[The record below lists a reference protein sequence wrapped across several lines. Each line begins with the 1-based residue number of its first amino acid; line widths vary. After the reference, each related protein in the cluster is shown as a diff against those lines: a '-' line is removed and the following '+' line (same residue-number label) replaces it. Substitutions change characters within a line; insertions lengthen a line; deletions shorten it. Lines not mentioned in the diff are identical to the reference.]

1 MAVTK
6 LTDVIEPSV
15 FDPYVTNQ
23 ILETSTIINSGIAA
37 QSPTL
42 NAFLQGGGATINIP
56 FWNQLTMSDAA
67 NISSDDNTSSATP
80 KKFTAGKNIGIRH
93 GLNQAWSSMD
103 LAATLAG
110 SDPMMAL
117 ANQVAGYWDQRS
129 QVRLIRSLIGVIA
142 DNVANDSG
150 DMVNDIWE
158 TTAGSVTDANR
169 FSAEAAIDAWATMGD
184 KWENVVAVSMHSVT
198 YFHLQK
204 LNLIDFIPDSEGMTN
219 VATYQ
224 GKRIIVNDDNYVN
237 TDGTSKY
244 YTFFYGAGMVSF
256 ANEPGKVPSEVEREA
271 LTGDGGGQE
280 TLVSRQQF
288 VIHPNGF
295 QFTSSSL
302 AGESPT
308 LAELIAAANW
318 DRAVER
324 KRVPLACLIHNG

>member
-1 MAVTK
+1 MAVTT
-6 LTDVIEPSV
+6 LTDVITPSI

-23 ILETSTIINSGIAA
+23 IIEGSEIINSGIAV
-37 QSPTL
+37 QSRRL
-42 NAFLQGGGATINIP
+42 QEFLAGGGQTINIP
-56 FWNQLTMSDAA
+56 FWNQLTTSDAA
-67 NISSDDNTSSATP
+67 NISTDDNTSSATP

-103 LAATLAG
+103 LVSTLAG

-117 ANQVAGYWDQRS
+117 ADQVAKYWEIRS
-129 QVRLIRSLIGVIA
+129 QVRLIRSLIGVIT
-142 DNVANDSG
+142 DNVDNDSG

-169 FSAEAAIDAWATMGD
+169 FSAEAAIDAWGTMGD
-184 KWENVVAVSMHSVT
+184 KWENVVAISMHSVT

-204 LNLIDFIPDSEGMTN
+204 LNLIDFVPDSDGMTN

-224 GKRIIVNDDNYVN
+224 GKRVIVNDDNYVN
-237 TDGTSKY
+237 TSGTNKY
-244 YTFFYGAGMVSF
+244 YTFFFGPGMVSF
-256 ANEPGKVPSEVEREA
+256 ANAPGKVPSEVQREA

-302 AGESPT
+302 TDESPT
-308 LAELIAAANW
+308 LAELILAANW
-318 DRAVER
+318 DRVVER